1 MQKTMDTPLLNE
13 IAFDLVKDK
22 VIEDQM
28 KEYKMT
34 EEQQEKITKNDVK
47 KSNNGND
54 EEEDDE
60 EFGEIDSEEERIMNK
75 QINQRLEQQEKKIE
89 AEKAR
94 LARKYGEIIDI
105 VETEFLDTMIK
116 NEKVVCHFYHDQ
128 FERCKIMDKH
138 FREMANLHPET
149 LFVKINDNCFSCFSI
164 EIESTVSYFSNS
176 LTHKSNLSCKESII
190 SFLFFGNLI

>member
-34 EEQQEKITKNDVK
+34 EEQKENMTKNEAK
-47 KSNNGND
+47 KSNKGNDD
-54 EEEDDE
+54 EEENELDE

-75 QINQRLEQQEKKIE
+75 QINLRLEQQEKKIE
-89 AEKAR
+89 SEKAK
-94 LARKYGEIIDI
+94 LARKYGDVRDI

-116 NEKVVCHFYHDQ
+116 NEKVVCHFYHNQ

-138 FREMANLHPET
+138 FREIANLHPET
-149 LFVKINDNCFSCFSI
+149 LFVKINA
-164 EIESTVSYFSNS
+164 EKTP
-176 LTHKSNLSCKESII
+176 
-190 SFLFFGNLI
+190 FFTNKLNVKV